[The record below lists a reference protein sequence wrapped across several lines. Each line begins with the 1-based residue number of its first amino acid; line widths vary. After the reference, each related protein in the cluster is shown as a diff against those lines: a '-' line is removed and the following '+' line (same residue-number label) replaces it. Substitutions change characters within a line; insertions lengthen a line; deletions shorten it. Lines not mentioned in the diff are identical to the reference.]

1 MRTYRWL
8 VPAILGAVLI
18 NGLLMG
24 LASFLSHERDK
35 PEDLIDPVAVSL
47 VKLAPPEPPQPEE
60 VEKLEKPETKQKQ
73 DFQPD
78 LVKPQLMRSS
88 GDMDVGVVIDLGNVG
103 NSSIDREE
111 FVFEAY
117 ELDQPPQTIVK
128 VPPVYPYKAREQGI
142 EGIVQIKVLVNTD
155 GTVGKVQ
162 ILGARP
168 EGFFEK
174 AVMRAV
180 PNWKFNPGKIEGNAV
195 TAWVVTNVRFQL

>member
-1 MRTYRWL
+1 MKSLRWL
-8 VPAILGAVLI
+8 IPALLGAVFI
-18 NGLLMG
+18 NALLMG

-35 PEDLIDPVAVSL
+35 PEDMLDPVAVSL

-60 VEKLEKPETKQKQ
+60 VEKLEKPKTQQKQ
-73 DFQPD
+73 DFKPD
-78 LVKPQLMRSS
+78 LVKPQLMSRS
-88 GDMDVGVVIDLGNVG
+88 GDLDAGVVVDLGNVG
-103 NSSIDREE
+103 GASIDNEE

-117 ELDQPPQTIVK
+117 ELDQPPQVIVK

-155 GTVGKVQ
+155 GTVGRLQ

-168 EGFFEK
+168 EGYFEK
-174 AVMRAV
+174 AVKRAV
-180 PNWKFNPGKIEGNAV
+180 PNWKFNPGRIEGSPV

>member
-1 MRTYRWL
+1 MKSLRWL
-8 VPAILGAVLI
+8 VPALLGAVFI
-18 NGLLMG
+18 NVLLMG

-35 PEDLIDPVAVSL
+35 PGDMLDPVAVSL

-60 VEKLEKPETKQKQ
+60 VEKLEKPGTQQKE
-73 DFQPD
+73 DFKPD
-78 LVKPQLMRSS
+78 LVKPQLMFSA
-88 GDMDVGVVIDLGNVG
+88 GDLEGGVVINLGNLDGGTVD
-103 NSSIDREE
+103 NEE

-128 VPPVYPYKAREQGI
+128 IPPVYPYKAREMGI

-155 GTVGKVQ
+155 GTVGQVQ

-168 EGFFEK
+168 EGYFEK

>member
-1 MRTYRWL
+1 MKSLRWL
-8 VPAILGAVLI
+8 VPALLGAVFI
-18 NGLLMG
+18 NVLLMG

-35 PEDLIDPVAVSL
+35 PDDMLDPVAVSL

-60 VEKLEKPETKQKQ
+60 VEKLEKPRTQQKE
-73 DFQPD
+73 DFKPD
-78 LVKPQLMRSS
+78 LVKPQLMSS
-88 GDMDVGVVIDLGNVG
+88 AGNLEGGVVINLGNLDG
-103 NSSIDREE
+103 GSIDNEE

-128 VPPVYPYKAREQGI
+128 VPPVYPYKAREMGI

-155 GTVGKVQ
+155 GTVGQVQ

-168 EGFFEK
+168 EGYFEK